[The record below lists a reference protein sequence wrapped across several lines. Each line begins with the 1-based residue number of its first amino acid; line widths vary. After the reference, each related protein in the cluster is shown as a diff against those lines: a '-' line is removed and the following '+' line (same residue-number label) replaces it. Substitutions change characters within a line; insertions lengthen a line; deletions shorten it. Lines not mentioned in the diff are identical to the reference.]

1 VIAHIAPHDHL
12 VLRGVRVL
20 DVSGGFSEASDVVV
34 ERGLIR
40 EVGRALT
47 SLPGSTELDG
57 DGLWLMPGVVDAHVH
72 IACSSLDALE
82 LLRSPVT
89 LRTLETAQN
98 LRRTL
103 AAGVTTIRD
112 AGGADAGIR
121 DAVERGFV
129 PGPRLKVAGVPLSP
143 TGGHGDGF
151 LAGPGYELPVDA
163 MLPEYPGRPP
173 YRVDGPDEVRRA
185 VRLIARAG
193 ADHLKVFASGGVL
206 SETADGRAAGLDAD
220 ELAAAGAEAR
230 RLGMPLVVHVFG
242 GQELDA
248 ALAAGASSI
257 EHGLFL
263 SEGQAARMAAMGCA
277 LVPTLVIYHELVA
290 LARAGRLGPV
300 ASERAIGLERQL
312 GEAVR
317 IAREAG
323 VRIALGSDF
332 AARDQHGRNLEE
344 IAWLVEAGLPLEEA
358 LLCATV
364 HGAELLGL
372 GAGHGRI
379 APGFV
384 FDALIFDREPTAG
397 MFRAGQPPVAV
408 FRDGAACTTAPSF
421 DALLPSVTGSATYA
435 THK

>member
-1 VIAHIAPHDHL
+1 
-12 VLRGVRVL
+12 
-20 DVSGGFSEASDVVV
+20 
-34 ERGLIR
+34 
-40 EVGRALT
+40 
-47 SLPGSTELDG
+47 
-57 DGLWLMPGVVDAHVH
+57 
-72 IACSSLDALE
+72 
-82 LLRSPVT
+82 
-89 LRTLETAQN
+89 
-98 LRRTL
+98 
-103 AAGVTTIRD
+103 
-112 AGGADAGIR
+112 
-121 DAVERGFV
+121 
-129 PGPRLKVAGVPLSP
+129 
-143 TGGHGDGF
+143 
-151 LAGPGYELPVDA
+151 
-163 MLPEYPGRPP
+163 
-173 YRVDGPDEVRRA
+173 
-185 VRLIARAG
+185 
-193 ADHLKVFASGGVL
+193 
-206 SETADGRAAGLDAD
+206 
-220 ELAAAGAEAR
+220 
-230 RLGMPLVVHVFG
+230 
-242 GQELDA
+242 
-248 ALAAGASSI
+248 
-257 EHGLFL
+257 
-263 SEGQAARMAAMGCA
+263 MAAMGCA